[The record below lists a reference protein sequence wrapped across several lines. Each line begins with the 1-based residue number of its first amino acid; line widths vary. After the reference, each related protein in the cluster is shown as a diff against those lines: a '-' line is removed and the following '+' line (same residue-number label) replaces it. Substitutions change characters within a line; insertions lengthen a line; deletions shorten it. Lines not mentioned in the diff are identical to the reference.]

1 MTFDFETDEPKV
13 FVEEKMRTIFNMYHD
28 MKSEL
33 RDYNL
38 AELQEVKEFASS
50 YTRLGTSPFRNDI
63 VRQFANQIVQQ
74 VRYRMAVLREM
85 EREVIDD

>member
-1 MTFDFETDEPKV
+1 MSFEFEKETPKD
-13 FVEEKMRTIFNMYHD
+13 FVEGRLRIIFNMYHD

-33 RDYNL
+33 RDYDL

-63 VRQFANQIVQQ
+63 VMQFANKIVEQA
-74 VRYRMAVLREM
+74 RYRMAVLREM
-85 EREVIDD
+85 EREVSDG